1 MNDDMNTND
10 QHNDIPRE
18 LAQLVDRVT
27 GDVAVEIDGWYE
39 PDEFELAAAEAA
51 VAYSQLCSDT
61 MPAALQAKLKRTASQ
76 DNWNKN
82 TSRGV
87 AGQIA
92 PQSTHAEPKRP
103 LERGEVNMPPLPGPN
118 AAGSRGNRAV
128 FSAAGWLAAAAAIAI
143 AALGWM
149 RPTQTTPSQN
159 PGDVAQLTAAERLAA
174 LESDPR
180 SVSADWFAWEGGTL
194 APEIDPRPA
203 ASQVTGRYV
212 WNEATQEGY
221 MVFENMPINDPS
233 VEQYQL
239 WLVSADHEHPV
250 DGGVFDI
257 ATNGRVI
264 VPIDPK
270 ISATN
275 IAALGIT
282 IEKPGGVVVS
292 SREDRMVASLVPQ
305 G

>member
-1 MNDDMNTND
+1 
-10 QHNDIPRE
+10 
-18 LAQLVDRVT
+18 
-27 GDVAVEIDGWYE
+27 
-39 PDEFELAAAEAA
+39 
-51 VAYSQLCSDT
+51 
-61 MPAALQAKLKRTASQ
+61 
-76 DNWNKN
+76 
-82 TSRGV
+82 V
-87 AGQIA
+87 AGQIT
-92 PQSTHAEPKRP
+92 PHSTHTEPKRS
-103 LERGEVNMPPLPGPN
+103 LERGEINMPPLPGPN
-118 AAGSRGNRAV
+118 AAGNSGSRAV

-143 AALGWM
+143 AAIGWM
-149 RPTQTTPSQN
+149 RPAQTTPSQD
-159 PGDVAQLTAAERLAA
+159 PDSIAQLTAEERLMA

-180 SVSADWFAWEGGTL
+180 SVSAEWFAWPGGTL

-203 ASQVTGRYV
+203 AAQVTGRYV

-257 ATNGRVI
+257 ATSGRVI

-270 ISATN
+270 IAATN
-275 IAALGIT
+275 VAALGIT
-282 IEKPGGVVVS
+282 VEKPGGVVVS
-292 SREDRMVASLVPQ
+292 SRQDRLVASLVPQ